1 MWFNIL
7 LLRNIIGHQL
17 TKRISILSTGDTGDL
32 PYEGMVPADVALDVI
47 PFIACRI
54 LESKA
59 LDLQIGEI
67 AKSEA
72 QVVFTSKHAVMAVAK
87 VAAKMPVQWSVYC
100 LGNTTQSVVVE
111 QFNIV
116 ETPDKNVRIAG
127 VGDNAKELAN
137 KIIKDNVKNIVFFCG
152 DQRLDT
158 LSGLLLKAG
167 VAVREVVVYEMKE
180 VMHVVEDVYD
190 GVLFYSPSA
199 ANSFFRHNRVSIGTV
214 LFAIG
219 QTTAAA
225 LRELSNNKIVVCSTP
240 SKVRVLQDAIEY
252 FNSSNHNN

>member
-1 MWFNIL
+1 MCFNIL
-7 LLRNIIGHQL
+7 LLRNIIGLQL
-17 TKRISILSTGDTGDL
+17 TKRISILSTGDTGDH
-32 PYEGMVPADVALDVI
+32 PYEGMIPAHIKLDVI
-47 PFIACRI
+47 PFIDCRI
-54 LESKA
+54 LESTA

-67 AKSEA
+67 AATEV

-87 VAAKMPVQWSVYC
+87 MAAKMPVQWSVYC
-100 LGNTTQSVVVE
+100 LGNVTQSVVVE
-111 QFNIV
+111 QFNV
-116 ETPDKNVRIAG
+116 NETAANKVKIAG

-158 LSGLLLKAG
+158 LPGLLLNAG
-167 VAVREVVVYEMKE
+167 VVVREIVVYEMKE
-180 VMHVVEDVYD
+180 AMHVVEAVYD

-199 ANSFFRHNRVSIGTV
+199 ANSFFRQNQVSTGTV

-225 LRELSNNKIVVCSTP
+225 LRELSKNKIVVCSTP

-252 FNSSNHNN
+252 FNSNNHNN